1 MEVAFLRAK
10 IAVAAGSPRDESV
23 RWRNVSRANIK
34 PAQPTS
40 LRTKLRLGRPAY
52 AQSYGSEGHSE
63 CLTRSLPLFSA
74 SRLNP
79 IYVARIPAAPFASRQ
94 LAL

>member
-1 MEVAFLRAK
+1 MLIIQKRGAHGSSVLAGQ

-23 RWRNVSRANIK
+23 RLADVPRANIK

-40 LRTKLRLGRPAY
+40 LRTKLRLGRK
-52 AQSYGSEGHSE
+52 
-63 CLTRSLPLFSA
+63 R
-74 SRLNP
+74 
-79 IYVARIPAAPFASRQ
+79 